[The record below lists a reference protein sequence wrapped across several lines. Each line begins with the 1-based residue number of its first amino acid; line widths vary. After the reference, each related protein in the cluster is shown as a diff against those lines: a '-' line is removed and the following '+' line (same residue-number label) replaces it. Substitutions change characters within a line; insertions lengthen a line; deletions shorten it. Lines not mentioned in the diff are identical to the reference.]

1 MTLRLPTP
9 PSWCCSLPGSRGP
22 TRKGPSRV
30 VENACFCQQPVYS
43 RRELTDSPVGIPKAR
58 VAGDQAGVASVPTEQ
73 LIAFVTGD
81 QGGNSLRHLRSTD
94 MNTCVQPPAL
104 SLNAIVHKRELHFPS
119 SGNSLCRWNC
129 GWVCPH
135 PPSPPRGMG
144 PRPGCPGTG
153 TVFGTTSEGREK
165 VGNNLQSRRQHPLLL
180 VSANPVRIDFIS
192 DHIIPLHF
200 PAINKVICTGSWC
213 EACSARACARPAF
226 LQRQSGLLSCASPL
240 CKL

>member
-1 MTLRLPTP
+1 
-9 PSWCCSLPGSRGP
+9 
-22 TRKGPSRV
+22 
-30 VENACFCQQPVYS
+30 
-43 RRELTDSPVGIPKAR
+43 
-58 VAGDQAGVASVPTEQ
+58 
-73 LIAFVTGD
+73 
-81 QGGNSLRHLRSTD
+81 

-104 SLNAIVHKRELHFPS
+104 SLNPVVHKRELHFPS

-180 VSANPVRIDFIS
+180 VSANPVRVDFIS

-200 PAINKVICTGSWC
+200 PAINKVIGTGSWC